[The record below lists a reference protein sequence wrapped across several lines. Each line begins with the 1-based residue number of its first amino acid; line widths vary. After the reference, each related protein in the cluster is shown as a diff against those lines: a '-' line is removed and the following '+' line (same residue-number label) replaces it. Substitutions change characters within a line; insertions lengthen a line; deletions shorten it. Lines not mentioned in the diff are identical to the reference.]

1 MGFAC
6 NDFVSFLSFKEKDSN
21 RNPFDYANRHSS
33 DALDRGSS
41 RVLEITSYYAGSS
54 MEMTQFE
61 RHRPSYNNHQQ
72 HHQRLIQR
80 TASSDVASDDQVILQ
95 KKINFFLFSQ

>member
-1 MGFAC
+1 
-6 NDFVSFLSFKEKDSN
+6 LSFKEKDSN

-33 DALDRGSS
+33 DALDRGGA

-61 RHRPSYNNHQQ
+61 RHRPYHQQQ

-80 TASSDVASDDQVILQ
+80 TASSEVASDDQV
-95 KKINFFLFSQ
+95 S